1 MAASN
6 ESGATAGRPAA
17 EVADAELSCLG
28 GASSFDRSQINL
40 EQGLML
46 FALLLV
52 LLSQSDDLAKDL
64 NIEAVALGFLVDL
77 LLGFV

>member
-1 MAASN
+1 
-6 ESGATAGRPAA
+6 
-17 EVADAELSCLG
+17 VDAELSCLG

-52 LLSQSDDLAKDL
+52 LLSQLDDLAKDL

>member
-17 EVADAELSCLG
+17 EVADAELSRLG

-52 LLSQSDDLAKDL
+52 LLSQLDDLAKDL
-64 NIEAVALGFLVDL
+64 NIEAVALGS
-77 LLGFV
+77 

>member
-1 MAASN
+1 M
-6 ESGATAGRPAA
+6 
-17 EVADAELSCLG
+17 DAELSCLG

-64 NIEAVALGFLVDL
+64 NIEAVALGF
-77 LLGFV
+77 